1 MQHLKP
7 FSLFRVFGRNEGF
20 KKVFKFDCPV
30 SRPFKLLVSNDKT
43 LLAILSIDRVKNK
56 ECVNVYHSRKGIL
69 LHKIILKQV
78 LSYQKIPT
86 IFWLVKAKPQW
97 LKITQKVSFNIA
109 SYIYNLSGQNVIKNA
124 QNRQFEEYFENCGQT
139 VLPDRSTLLGQ
150 ILVENAKIEA
160 KF

>member
-86 IFWLVKAKPQW
+86 IFWLVKAKPQC
-97 LKITQKVSFNIA
+97 LKITQKVLFNIA
-109 SYIYNLSGQNVIKNA
+109 SGASYVNNLSGPKIIKDA
-124 QNRQFEEYFENCGQT
+124 KNRQFAYFSENLNVAVKECYQT
-139 VLPDRSTLLGQ
+139 
-150 ILVENAKIEA
+150 
-160 KF
+160 